1 MSSAR
6 NHAKRSHRSHHDM
19 RANTGYSSR
28 RAIIREHTKPRRQSS
43 FFARLL
49 SKLTRQRGREE
60 VRREP

>member
-19 RANTGYSSR
+19 KVNTGHSTR
-28 RAIIREHTKPRRQSS
+28 KAIIRSYTKPRRQSS

-49 SKLTRQRGREE
+49 SKMTHKGREE
-60 VRREP
+60 SRR

>member
-6 NHAKRSHRSHHDM
+6 NHAKRSHRSHHSM
-19 RANTGYSSR
+19 RANIGHSTR

-49 SKLTRQRGREE
+49 SKLTRRGREE
-60 VRREP
+60 SKA

>member
-6 NHAKRSHRSHHDM
+6 NHAKRSHRSHHAM

-28 RAIIREHTKPRRQSS
+28 KAVIRSYTKPRRQSS

-49 SKLTRQRGREE
+49 AKITRKGGDMEAKA
-60 VRREP
+60 

>member
-19 RANTGYSSR
+19 RVNTGRSAR
-28 RAIIREHTKPRRQSS
+28 KAIIRSYTKPRRESS

-49 SKLTRQRGREE
+49 SKVRKGTHEE
-60 VRREP
+60 VKG

>member
-6 NHAKRSHRSHHDM
+6 NHAQRSHRSHHDV
-19 RANTGYSSR
+19 RQNTSYSTR
-28 RAIIREHTKPRRQSS
+28 RTIVRSYTKPRRQSS

-49 SKLTRQRGREE
+49 AKMTRQSYGEE

>member
-19 RANTGYSSR
+19 RANTSYSNR
-28 RAIIREHTKPRRQSS
+28 RTIIRSYTKPRRQAS

-49 SKLTRQRGREE
+49 AKMTRQGAREG

>member
-19 RANTGYSSR
+19 KANTSYSTSR
-28 RAIIREHTKPRRQSS
+28 TIIRSYTKPRRQSS

-49 SKLTRQRGREE
+49 ATMNRRRGGEE
-60 VRREP
+60 AQG

>member
-19 RANTGYSSR
+19 RANTGYSAR
-28 RAIIREHTKPRRQSS
+28 RTIIRSYTKPRRPSS

-49 SKLTRQRGREE
+49 AAMNRRNGREE
-60 VRREP
+60 VRHEP

>member
-19 RANTGYSSR
+19 KVNTGHSTR
-28 RAIIREHTKPRRQSS
+28 KAIIRSYTKPRRESS

-49 SKLTRQRGREE
+49 SKMTHKGREE
-60 VRREP
+60 SRG

>member
-19 RANTGYSSR
+19 RANTSYSSR
-28 RAIIREHTKPRRQSS
+28 RTIIRSYTKPRRQSS

-49 SKLTRQRGREE
+49 ATMNRRRGGEE
-60 VRREP
+60 AQG

>member
-19 RANTGYSSR
+19 KVNTGHSTR
-28 RAIIREHTKPRRQSS
+28 RAIVRSYTKPRRQSS

-49 SKLTRQRGREE
+49 SKMTRKGTHEE
-60 VRREP
+60 AKG

>member
-19 RANTGYSSR
+19 RVNTSHSTR
-28 RAIIREHTKPRRQSS
+28 KAVIRSYTKPRRQSS

-49 SKLTRQRGREE
+49 AKIAHRGREE
-60 VRREP
+60 SRG

>member
-28 RAIIREHTKPRRQSS
+28 KAVIRSYNKPKPKQI
-43 FFARLL
+43 FLTRLL
-49 SKLTRQRGREE
+49 SKLSRRGRDTEGKA
-60 VRREP
+60 